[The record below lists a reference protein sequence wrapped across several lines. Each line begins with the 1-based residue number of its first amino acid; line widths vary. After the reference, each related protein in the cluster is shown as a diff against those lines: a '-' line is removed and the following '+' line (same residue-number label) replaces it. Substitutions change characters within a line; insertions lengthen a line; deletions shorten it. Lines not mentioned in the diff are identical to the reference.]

1 MNNLIKTMFPN
12 PRDAK
17 NFFSLIVG
25 YKVNTK
31 EYQQFLIAVYDSID
45 KTEFDYKDYKDSWFN
60 IFDYYYINELN
71 KSYYEIYKPYFV
83 DSQIAYLETTRT
95 KVELNCEITYKNIME
110 FTKTVDTLGL
120 DFLMDSHEIIHKLL
134 KKSKPKVLIDN
145 FHRYYVWHKM
155 VDKDYQYF
163 INFCDEFKLNRLDII
178 KNCSYHRYGSFFI
191 MESLLKEENL
201 TLYINDIRAL
211 GKDTIDM
218 RSWMNQTI
226 NPLHIVLVH
235 MRFKEIAIHLFY
247 KFFKEEILQI
257 ISRKSS
263 GFDDTSLLF
272 WRQVFEN
279 NSIPYKQEDIIN
291 FIELIRDNND

>member
-120 DFLMDSHEIIHKLL
+120 DFLMDSHEIIHKL
-134 KKSKPKVLIDN
+134 
-145 FHRYYVWHKM
+145 
-155 VDKDYQYF
+155 F
-163 INFCDEFKLNRLDII
+163 I
-178 KNCSYHRYGSFFI
+178 
-191 MESLLKEENL
+191 
-201 TLYINDIRAL
+201 
-211 GKDTIDM
+211 
-218 RSWMNQTI
+218 
-226 NPLHIVLVH
+226 
-235 MRFKEIAIHLFY
+235 
-247 KFFKEEILQI
+247 
-257 ISRKSS
+257 
-263 GFDDTSLLF
+263 
-272 WRQVFEN
+272 
-279 NSIPYKQEDIIN
+279 
-291 FIELIRDNND
+291 